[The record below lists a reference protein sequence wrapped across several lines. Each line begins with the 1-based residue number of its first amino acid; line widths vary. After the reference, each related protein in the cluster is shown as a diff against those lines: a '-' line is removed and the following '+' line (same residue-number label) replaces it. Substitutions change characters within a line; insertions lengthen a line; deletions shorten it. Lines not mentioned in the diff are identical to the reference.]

1 MRRGLDE
8 WATYVAILLM
18 TIRLEDRLGF
28 RLTDDEVDGV
38 KTLRDLAAIVA
49 SRMENRSE
57 ATSSSVELTTSAAGE
72 LARDPFWAGRP
83 SRPSAT
89 ANPLD
94 FDVPLLDAL
103 EPDRWKNRPAV
114 LRLCNGFAR
123 ACRSAVLAHM
133 IVTVP
138 PKEKV
143 ARSESRAPGIQ
154 RRH

>member
-103 EPDRWKNRPAV
+103 EPDRWKK
-114 LRLCNGFAR
+114 
-123 ACRSAVLAHM
+123 S
-133 IVTVP
+133 
-138 PKEKV
+138 
-143 ARSESRAPGIQ
+143 PGGAQ
-154 RRH
+154 AL